1 MKKDENVSLARYTSL
16 HVGGPAHEFIRV
28 TTDDELIEAVEYA
41 TSKQLPWFI
50 LGSGS
55 NTLFSDSGFAGI
67 VIHMEDRRL
76 AINSPTITAASGV
89 FMRQLVN
96 AALGAGLRDLESLA
110 GIPGTVGGAVR
121 GNAGTWKTEIK
132 DVLTGVEI
140 LKSHNATWRLKTMP
154 VADCEFGYRD
164 SIFKRQP
171 TWVIVRAHFQL
182 TPGDPKEGER
192 LVQED
197 MRKRRERQPY
207 DAPSAGSIFKNP
219 DKDRRLFAGSLIE
232 QAGLKGLRIGGAEI
246 SAKHANFIVNR
257 QSATAADVRALIKKA
272 QQEVRATTQV
282 DLEPEIVIVA

>member
-1 MKKDENVSLARYTSL
+1 MKNEQNVSLARYTSL

-28 TTDDELIEAVEYA
+28 TTDDELIEALDYA
-41 TSKQLPWFI
+41 TNKQLPFFT

-55 NTLFSDSGFAGI
+55 NTLFSDSGFAGV

-76 AINSPTITAASGV
+76 AINGPTVTAASGV

-96 AALGAGLRDLESLA
+96 VALGAGLRGLESLA
-110 GIPGTVGGAVR
+110 GIPGTVGGSVR
-121 GNAGTWKTEIK
+121 GNAGTWNTEIK
-132 DVLTGVEI
+132 DVLTGVEV
-140 LKSHNATWRLKTMP
+140 LKPHKATWRLKAMP
-154 VADCEFGYRD
+154 VLDCEFGYRD

-197 MRKRRERQPY
+197 MRKRRARQPY

-219 DKDRRLFAGSLIE
+219 DKSQQLFAGSLIE
-232 QAGLKGLRIGGAEI
+232 QAGLKGMRIGGAEI

-257 QSATAADVRALIKKA
+257 QSATAADVRALIQKA
-272 QQEVRATTQV
+272 QQEVRQTAHV
-282 DLEPEIVIVA
+282 NLEPEIVIVE